1 MRDRDYP
8 PQPGALAPPDDALD
22 DDCIPAT
29 PRDPLAAARLRAL
42 LKEREAA
49 TVRYR
54 ALKERLLRR
63 R

>member
-1 MRDRDYP
+1 MPDRDYP
-8 PQPGALAPPDDALD
+8 PQPGALAPPDDVLD

-29 PRDPLAAARLRAL
+29 RRDPLAVERLRAL
-42 LKEREAA
+42 LEEREAA
-49 TVRYR
+49 TARYR